1 MKKFALAL
9 AAVSAFSAVSANAE
23 VMVADTD
30 GNGAFSMEELLVSFP
45 GLTEEAFKAAD
56 LDADGAVSADEL
68 TAAEAALA
76 ALVPAEAAAVEAA
89 PAADAAAATT
99 EAAPAA
105 EAVATEAAAVVV
117 ADADANTTFSLTEV
131 QAAYAG
137 ATEEAFK
144 AADVDAS
151 GELSAEELAAAVAAN
166 AFAAM

>member
-76 ALVPAEAAAVEAA
+76 ALVPAAVEAA
-89 PAADAAAATT
+89 PAADAAVV

-131 QAAYAG
+131 QTAYPA

-144 AADVDAS
+144 AADADAS